1 MRISAVTCRGP
12 RDLRARMRAAT
23 RLWLVRRAPQVVRV
37 PRRAQ
42 DARADRCGGCSIHDW
57 SKLTPCGDM
66 LPFDRALKSL
76 LRSSWTGAPR
86 LRPPRFSLRD
96 YLDRKVCTMFIAAHE
111 RDWWHWQ
118 EERVS
123 RCKHCRSSMPDP
135 FTETA

>member
-1 MRISAVTCRGP
+1 VMFRSACKWGRIVRELSLGRPVKADPRETARSTRVSA
-12 RDLRARMRAAT
+12 LA
-23 RLWLVRRAPQVVRV
+23 
-37 PRRAQ
+37 
-42 DARADRCGGCSIHDW
+42 
-57 SKLTPCGDM
+57 
-66 LPFDRALKSL
+66 
-76 LRSSWTGAPR
+76 
-86 LRPPRFSLRD
+86 RFSLRD